1 MKKVSALFIVL
12 LWFICQSC
20 QSLTTYKLPPNTIKN
35 IVVKGNRVI
44 SNEEIKA
51 NIAGLKESNK
61 SFAFI
66 RLNSYLATKRLKKD
80 SLGIKQANI
89 QFFKRNPSVLDS
101 AVLQANKVLLQT
113 YYRKNGFLR
122 SKVDVNTTNEGFTS
136 LVTYTIEEG
145 PQSQFSLQD
154 SILIDNPQLGQ
165 SIHQF
170 FEKTSEITKG
180 KALSIEAI
188 EHQKTALTNYLKNR
202 GYFYFSNEAIGIYLN
217 DLKDSSLFQVGL
229 IYKIPASTFINNSA
243 RSYDRIFRFGFLKV
257 DETNVNQMDESQTW
271 VKRSINSN
279 QLKRIINFKEGD
291 IYSLE
296 KVNQSLLNI
305 YATDQFKTVNLS
317 FDTTSN
323 KVYPKIELVKNN
335 KYTFSSE
342 LGGSIFRGIPGPFLT
357 NSFKVRQVFSYLDY
371 LDFTGRIGFEA
382 QTGFINTET
391 TRKNLELNLSTT
403 LNLPSLFIP
412 KRFDRWKQS
421 LTASQTQIGIGY
433 DYIDRPEYVR
443 TNIKLFQRYNWKKST
458 NQFFQLSLVD
468 LNLLNTNYPLTPTS
482 DSFIAYLEELR
493 LKGNNL
499 YRSFN
504 PSFVS
509 SINFQYNYRSF
520 LPSNTLTNGKSLLIN
535 LESGGT
541 TLNFITNN
549 KLTFIEDILKNNQDI
564 QFYRYLRMNAEY
576 RKYVLVG
583 KRNKSQVA
591 FKINAGLAYAYGAEN
606 GYQLP
611 YEKNFFIGGPSS
623 IRAWKPRRLGP
634 GAYNATNNLIEQ
646 PGSMILESSLEY
658 RFPIV
663 QFLGKINGALFID
676 AGNIWNID
684 HGQSNTVGN
693 FNSNTFLN
701 EIAVGT
707 GFGVRWDFDYFLL
720 RLDLA
725 TKAVNPGN
733 KENEKWV
740 LSKTTWSSG
749 ENPIEFNIGIGYPF

>member
-1 MKKVSALFIVL
+1 VKKVSALFIVL

-663 QFLGKINGALFID
+663 QFLGKINGALFVD

>member
-1 MKKVSALFIVL
+1 VKKVTAVFFVL
-12 LWFICQSC
+12 LWFICQAC
-20 QSLTTYKLPPNTIKN
+20 QPLTSYKLPPSTIKN
-35 IVVKGNRVI
+35 ITIHGNRRV
-44 SNEEIKA
+44 STEEIKA
-51 NIAGLKESNK
+51 NISGLKESNR
-61 SFAFI
+61 SFWFI
-66 RLNSYLATKRLKKD
+66 RVNSFLSHKRRIKD
-80 SLGIKQANI
+80 SLGIKQASV
-89 QFFKRNPSVLDS
+89 QFFKRSPSQIDTS
-101 AVLQANKVLLQT
+101 ALTTIKSNLLSF
-113 YYRKNGFLR
+113 YRKNGFLK
-122 SKVDVNTTNEGFTS
+122 SIINYSISGDTTYKYVNFE
-136 LVTYTIEEG
+136 IQEG
-145 PQSQFSLQD
+145 PQSTFSLKD
-154 SILIDNPQLGQ
+154 SLLIDNPQLALSIKDYMQ
-165 SIHQF
+165 SSSLINP
-170 FEKTSEITKG
+170 G
-180 KALSIEAI
+180 KPLSIEAI
-188 EHQKTALTNYLKNR
+188 SKQKASVTAYFKNR
-202 GYFYFSNEAIGIYLN
+202 GYFYFSPEVVGIYLN
-217 DLKDSSLFQVGL
+217 DLRDSTLQKVGL
-229 IYKIPASTFINNSA
+229 IYKIPAANYVNNVA
-243 RSYDRIFRFGFLKV
+243 RSYDRIFRFGSLKI
-257 DETNVNQMDESQTW
+257 DEASMNQEDEAQTW
-271 VKRSINSN
+271 VKRSINST

-291 IYSLE
+291 VYSLD
-296 KVNQSLLNI
+296 KANQSLLNI
-305 YATDQFKTVNLS
+305 YATDQFKTVNLT
-317 FDTTSN
+317 FDTTAT
-323 KVYPKIELVKNN
+323 KVYPRIELVKNN

-342 LGGSIFRGIPGPFLT
+342 LGGSVFRGIPGPFLT

-412 KRFDRWKQS
+412 KQFDTWKQT

-433 DYIDRPEYVR
+433 DYIDRPEYTR
-443 TNIKLFQRYNWKKST
+443 TNIKLFQRYNWKKSS
-458 NQFFQLSLVD
+458 NQYFQLSLVD
-468 LNLLNTNYPLTPTS
+468 LNLLNTNYPSSPTA
-482 DSFIAYLEELR
+482 DAFIAYLEELR

-520 LPSNTLTNGKSLLIN
+520 LPSNTLNTGNSLLIN

-541 TLNFITNN
+541 SLNLLGNKKLNFI
-549 KLTFIEDILKNNQDI
+549 EDLLKSNQEI
-564 QFYRYLRMNAEY
+564 QFYRYLRMNIDY
-576 RKYVLVG
+576 RKYLLVG
-583 KRNKSQVA
+583 KHSKSQLA
-591 FKINAGLAYAYGAEN
+591 FKVNAGLAYAYGAEN
-606 GYQLP
+606 GFQLP

-634 GAYNATNNLIEQ
+634 GGYNTLNNLIEQ

-684 HGQSNTVGN
+684 HGQTSTVGN
-693 FNSNTFLN
+693 FNPETFLSQ
-701 EIAVGT
+701 IAVGT

-725 TKAVNPGN
+725 TKAINPAN
-733 KENEKWV
+733 DANEKWV

>member
-217 DLKDSSLFQVGL
+217 DLKDSSLLQVGL

-663 QFLGKINGALFID
+663 QFLGKINGALFVD

>member
-1 MKKVSALFIVL
+1 MKKVFAVIIVL

-20 QSLTTYKLPPNTIKN
+20 QSLTTYQLPPGTIKN
-35 IVVKGNRVI
+35 IVVKGNKII
-44 SNEEIKA
+44 SNEEIKT

-61 SFAFI
+61 SFTFI
-66 RLNSYLATKRLKKD
+66 RINSFLSKKRYKKD
-80 SLGIKQANI
+80 SLGIKQASI
-89 QFFKRNPSVLDS
+89 QFFKRAPALLDT
-101 AVLQANKVLLQT
+101 AVIQANKTSLQA
-113 YYRKNGFLR
+113 YYRKNGFLKNR
-122 SKVDVNTTNEGFTS
+122 VVATTTS
-136 LVTYTIEEG
+136 NGNSSIVTYTILEG

-154 SILIDNPQLGQ
+154 SLLVDNPQLGQ
-165 SIHQF
+165 TVSNF
-170 FEKTSEITKG
+170 FEKTSAITNG

-188 EHQKTALTNYLKNR
+188 NEQKLALTTFLKNR
-202 GYFYFSNEAIGIYLN
+202 GYFYFNNDAIGIYLN
-217 DLKDSSLFQVGL
+217 DLKDTSLQRVGL
-229 IYKIPASTFINNSA
+229 IYKIPATGYINNSA
-243 RSYDRIFRFGFLKV
+243 RSYDRIFRFGTFKIE
-257 DETNVNQMDESQTW
+257 ETTLNPMDESQTW
-271 VKRSINSN
+271 VKRSINSS
-279 QLKRIINFKEGD
+279 QLKRIINFREGD

-305 YATDQFKTVNLS
+305 YATDQFKTVNLT
-317 FDTTSN
+317 FDTTAN

-357 NSFKVRQVFSYLDY
+357 NTFKVRQVFSYLDY
-371 LDFTGRIGFEA
+371 LDFSGRIGFEA

-412 KRFDRWKQS
+412 KRFDSWKQS

-458 NQFFQLSLVD
+458 NQYFQLSLVD
-468 LNLLNTNYPLTPTS
+468 LNLLNTNYPQTPTS
-482 DSFIAYLEELR
+482 DAFIAYLEELR

-520 LPSNTLTNGKSLLIN
+520 LPSNALVNGKSLLIN

-541 TLNFITNN
+541 TLNLIANN
-549 KLTFIEDILKNNQDI
+549 KLTFIEDILKSNQDI
-564 QFYRYLRMNAEY
+564 QFYRYLRMNVDY
-576 RKYVLVG
+576 RKYLLVG
-583 KRNKSQVA
+583 KRNKSQIA

-663 QFLGKINGALFID
+663 QFLGKINGAVFID

-684 HGQSNTVGN
+684 HGQNNAVGN
-693 FNSNTFLN
+693 FSANTFLN

-733 KENEKWV
+733 MENEKWV

>member
-66 RLNSYLATKRLKKD
+66 QLNSYLATKRLKKD

-217 DLKDSSLFQVGL
+217 DLKDSSLLQVGL

-549 KLTFIEDILKNNQDI
+549 KLTFIDDILKNNQDI

-663 QFLGKINGALFID
+663 QFLGKINGALFVD

>member
-1 MKKVSALFIVL
+1 LRAKVDLSIVNKGPYN
-12 LWFICQSC
+12 IVTYEIQEGT
-20 QSLTTYKLPPNTIKN
+20 QSLFSS
-35 IVVKGNRVI
+35 R
-44 SNEEIKA
+44 
-51 NIAGLKESNK
+51 
-61 SFAFI
+61 
-66 RLNSYLATKRLKKD
+66 D
-80 SLGIKQANI
+80 SLM
-89 QFFKRNPSVLDS
+89 
-101 AVLQANKVLLQT
+101 
-113 YYRKNGFLR
+113 
-122 SKVDVNTTNEGFTS
+122 
-136 LVTYTIEEG
+136 
-145 PQSQFSLQD
+145 
-154 SILIDNPQLGQ
+154 IDNPQLAQ
-165 SIHQF
+165 TVTNF
-170 FEKTSEITKG
+170 FNKPNEIKQGEPLT
-180 KALSIEAI
+180 IDAI
-188 EHQKTALTNYLKNR
+188 NKQKTALTSYLKNR
-202 GYFYFSNEAIGIYLN
+202 GYFYFNTETVGIYLN
-217 DLKDSSLFQVGL
+217 DLKDSTLRIVDL
-229 IYKIPASTFINNSA
+229 IYKIPATNYINNSA
-243 RSYDRIFRFGFLKV
+243 RSYDRIFRFGNLKI
-257 DETNVNQMDESQTW
+257 DETTMNQTDESQTW
-271 VKRSINSN
+271 VKRPINST
-279 QLKRIINFKEGD
+279 QLKRIINFNEGD

-305 YATDQFKTVNLS
+305 YATDQFKTVNLT
-317 FDTTSN
+317 FDTTAT

-342 LGGSIFRGIPGPFLT
+342 LGGSIFRGIPGPLT
-357 NSFKVRQVFSYLDY
+357 NSLKVRQVFSYLDY

-412 KRFDRWKQS
+412 KRFDAWKQS

-458 NQFFQLSLVD
+458 NQYFQLSLVD
-468 LNLLNTNYPLTPTS
+468 LNLLNTNYPQTPTS
-482 DSFIAYLEELR
+482 DAFLAYLEELR

-509 SINFQYNYRSF
+509 SINFQYNFRSF
-520 LPSNTLTNGKSLLIN
+520 LPSNTLVNGKSLLIN

-541 TLNFITNN
+541 SLNLLGSK
-549 KLTFIEDILKNNQDI
+549 KLTFIEEILKSNQEI
-564 QFYRYLRMNAEY
+564 QFYRYLRMNVDY
-576 RKYVLVG
+576 RKYILVG
-583 KRNKSQVA
+583 KRNKSQIA
-591 FKINAGLAYAYGAEN
+591 FKLNTGLAYAYGAEN
-606 GYQLP
+606 GFQLP

-634 GAYNATNNLIEQ
+634 GGYNTTNNLIEQ
-646 PGSMILESSLEY
+646 PGSMILESSFEY

-684 HGQSNTVGN
+684 HGQSNIVGN
-693 FNSNTFLN
+693 FSTDTFLN

-725 TKAVNPGN
+725 TKAVNPAY
-733 KENEKWV
+733 KANEKWV
-740 LSKTTWSSG
+740 LSKTTLSSG

>member
-1 MKKVSALFIVL
+1 VKKVPAVFIVL
-12 LWFICQSC
+12 LWFICLSC

-44 SNEEIKA
+44 SNEEIKT
-51 NIAGLKESNK
+51 NIGGFKESNK
-61 SFAFI
+61 SFTFI
-66 RLNSYLATKRLKKD
+66 RLNSFLAKKRFKKD
-80 SLGIKQANI
+80 SLGIKQSSI
-89 QFFKRNPSVLDS
+89 QFFKRTPYQVDS
-101 AVLQANKVLLQT
+101 SFLQSNKSALQS
-113 YYRKNGFLR
+113 YYRKHGFLR
-122 SKVDVNTTNEGFTS
+122 AKVDLSIVNKGPYNI
-136 LVTYTIEEG
+136 VTYEIQEG
-145 PQSQFSLQD
+145 TQSLFSSRD
-154 SILIDNPQLGQ
+154 SLMIDNPQLAQ
-165 SIHQF
+165 TVTNF
-170 FEKTSEITKG
+170 FNKPNEIKQGEPLT
-180 KALSIEAI
+180 IDAI
-188 EHQKTALTNYLKNR
+188 NKQKTALTSYLKNR
-202 GYFYFSNEAIGIYLN
+202 GYFYFNTETVGIYLN
-217 DLKDSSLFQVGL
+217 DLKDSTLRIVDL
-229 IYKIPASTFINNSA
+229 IYKIPATNYINNSA
-243 RSYDRIFRFGFLKV
+243 RSYDRIFRFGNLKI
-257 DETNVNQMDESQTW
+257 DETTMNQTDESQTW
-271 VKRSINSN
+271 VKRPINST
-279 QLKRIINFKEGD
+279 QLKRIINFNEGD

-305 YATDQFKTVNLS
+305 YATDQFKTVNLT
-317 FDTTSN
+317 FDTTAT

-357 NSFKVRQVFSYLDY
+357 NSLKVRQVFSYLDY

-412 KRFDRWKQS
+412 KRFDAWKQS

-458 NQFFQLSLVD
+458 NQYFQLSLVD
-468 LNLLNTNYPLTPTS
+468 LNLLNTNYPQTPTS
-482 DSFIAYLEELR
+482 DAFLAYLEELR

-509 SINFQYNYRSF
+509 SINFQYNFRSF
-520 LPSNTLTNGKSLLIN
+520 LPSNTLVNGKSLLIN

-541 TLNFITNN
+541 SLNLLGSK
-549 KLTFIEDILKNNQDI
+549 KLTFIEEILKSNQEI
-564 QFYRYLRMNAEY
+564 QFYRYLRMNVDY
-576 RKYVLVG
+576 RKYILVG
-583 KRNKSQVA
+583 KRNKSQIA
-591 FKINAGLAYAYGAEN
+591 FKLNTGLAYAYGAEN
-606 GYQLP
+606 GFQLP

-634 GAYNATNNLIEQ
+634 GGYNTTNNLIEQ
-646 PGSMILESSLEY
+646 PGSMILESSIEY

-684 HGQSNTVGN
+684 HGQSNIVGN
-693 FNSNTFLN
+693 FSTDTFLN

-725 TKAVNPGN
+725 TKAVNPAY
-733 KENEKWV
+733 KANEKWV
-740 LSKTTWSSG
+740 LSKTTLSSG

>member
-20 QSLTTYKLPPNTIKN
+20 QSLTTYKLPSNTIKN

-217 DLKDSSLFQVGL
+217 DLKDSSLLQVGL

-549 KLTFIEDILKNNQDI
+549 KLTFIDDILKNNQDI

-663 QFLGKINGALFID
+663 QFLGKINGALFVD

>member
-1 MKKVSALFIVL
+1 MDTAI
-12 LWFICQSC
+12 I
-20 QSLTTYKLPPNTIKN
+20 
-35 IVVKGNRVI
+35 
-44 SNEEIKA
+44 
-51 NIAGLKESNK
+51 
-61 SFAFI
+61 
-66 RLNSYLATKRLKKD
+66 
-80 SLGIKQANI
+80 
-89 QFFKRNPSVLDS
+89 
-101 AVLQANKVLLQT
+101 QANKTSLQA
-113 YYRKNGFLR
+113 YYRKNGFLKNR
-122 SKVDVNTTNEGFTS
+122 VVATTTS
-136 LVTYTIEEG
+136 NGNSSIVTYTIIEG

-154 SILIDNPQLGQ
+154 SLLVDNPQLGQ
-165 SIHQF
+165 TVSNF
-170 FEKTSEITKG
+170 FGKTSAITNG

-188 EHQKTALTNYLKNR
+188 NEQKLALTTFLKNR
-202 GYFYFSNEAIGIYLN
+202 GYFYFNNDAIGIYLN
-217 DLKDSSLFQVGL
+217 DLKDTSLQRVGL
-229 IYKIPASTFINNSA
+229 IYKIPATGYINNSA
-243 RSYDRIFRFGFLKV
+243 RSYDRIFRFGTFKIE
-257 DETNVNQMDESQTW
+257 ETTLNPMDESQTW
-271 VKRSINSN
+271 VKRSINSS

-305 YATDQFKTVNLS
+305 YATDQFKTVNLT
-317 FDTTSN
+317 FDTTAN

-357 NSFKVRQVFSYLDY
+357 NTFKVRQVFSYLDY
-371 LDFTGRIGFEA
+371 LDFSGRIGFEA

-412 KRFDRWKQS
+412 KRFDSWKQS

-458 NQFFQLSLVD
+458 NQYFQLSLVD
-468 LNLLNTNYPLTPTS
+468 LNLLNTNYPQTPTS
-482 DSFIAYLEELR
+482 DAFIAYLEELR

-520 LPSNTLTNGKSLLIN
+520 LPSNALVNGKSLLIN

-541 TLNFITNN
+541 TLNLIANN
-549 KLTFIEDILKNNQDI
+549 KLTFIEDILKSNQGI
-564 QFYRYLRMNAEY
+564 QFYRYLRMNVDY
-576 RKYVLVG
+576 RKYLLVG
-583 KRNKSQVA
+583 KRNKSQIA

-663 QFLGKINGALFID
+663 QFLGKINGAVFID

-684 HGQSNTVGN
+684 HGQSNAVGN
-693 FNSNTFLN
+693 FSTNTFLN

-725 TKAVNPGN
+725 TKAINPGN

>member
-1 MKKVSALFIVL
+1 MKKVSSLFIVL

-101 AVLQANKVLLQT
+101 AVLQANRVLLQT

-217 DLKDSSLFQVGL
+217 DLKDSSLLQVGL

-663 QFLGKINGALFID
+663 QFLGKINGALFVD

>member
-1 MKKVSALFIVL
+1 VKKVSALFIVL

-20 QSLTTYKLPPNTIKN
+20 QSLTTYKLPSNTIKN

-217 DLKDSSLFQVGL
+217 DLKDSSLLQVGL

-549 KLTFIEDILKNNQDI
+549 KLTFIDDILKNNQDI

-663 QFLGKINGALFID
+663 QFLGKINGALFVD

>member
-1 MKKVSALFIVL
+1 VKKVSALFIVL

-217 DLKDSSLFQVGL
+217 DLKDSSLLQVGL

-663 QFLGKINGALFID
+663 QFLGKINGALFVD

>member
-1 MKKVSALFIVL
+1 
-12 LWFICQSC
+12 
-20 QSLTTYKLPPNTIKN
+20 
-35 IVVKGNRVI
+35 
-44 SNEEIKA
+44 
-51 NIAGLKESNK
+51 
-61 SFAFI
+61 
-66 RLNSYLATKRLKKD
+66 
-80 SLGIKQANI
+80 
-89 QFFKRNPSVLDS
+89 
-101 AVLQANKVLLQT
+101 
-113 YYRKNGFLR
+113 
-122 SKVDVNTTNEGFTS
+122 
-136 LVTYTIEEG
+136 
-145 PQSQFSLQD
+145 
-154 SILIDNPQLGQ
+154 
-165 SIHQF
+165 
-170 FEKTSEITKG
+170 
-180 KALSIEAI
+180 
-188 EHQKTALTNYLKNR
+188 
-202 GYFYFSNEAIGIYLN
+202 
-217 DLKDSSLFQVGL
+217 
-229 IYKIPASTFINNSA
+229 
-243 RSYDRIFRFGFLKV
+243 
-257 DETNVNQMDESQTW
+257 
-271 VKRSINSN
+271 
-279 QLKRIINFKEGD
+279 
-291 IYSLE
+291 
-296 KVNQSLLNI
+296 
-305 YATDQFKTVNLS
+305 
-317 FDTTSN
+317 
-323 KVYPKIELVKNN
+323 
-335 KYTFSSE
+335 
-342 LGGSIFRGIPGPFLT
+342 
-357 NSFKVRQVFSYLDY
+357 
-371 LDFTGRIGFEA
+371 
-382 QTGFINTET
+382 
-391 TRKNLELNLSTT
+391 LELNLSTT

-549 KLTFIEDILKNNQDI
+549 KLTFIDDILKNNQDI

-663 QFLGKINGALFID
+663 QFLGKINGALFVD

>member
-1 MKKVSALFIVL
+1 VKKVSAVFIVL
-12 LWFICQSC
+12 LWFICLSC

-35 IVVKGNRVI
+35 IVIKGNRVI

-51 NIAGLKESNK
+51 NIVGLKESNK

-66 RLNSYLATKRLKKD
+66 RLNSFLANKRFKKD
-80 SLGIKQANI
+80 SLGIKQSSI
-89 QFFKRNPSVLDS
+89 QFFKRKP
-101 AVLQANKVLLQT
+101 VLLDT
-113 YYRKNGFLR
+113 AFLNSTKVSLEAYYRKNGFLKN
-122 SKVDVNTTNEGFTS
+122 KVDLTTSKNGIAYN
-136 LVTYTIEEG
+136 VTYSIQEG
-145 PQSQFSLQD
+145 PQSLFSLKD
-154 SILIDNPQLGQ
+154 SLLVDNPQLGQ
-165 SIHQF
+165 TVSNFFSKPSI
-170 FEKTSEITKG
+170 ITVD

-188 EHQKTALTNYLKNR
+188 NQQKLALTAYLKNR
-202 GYFYFSNEAIGIYLN
+202 GYFYFTTEAVGIYLN
-217 DLKDSSLFQVGL
+217 DLKDSTLRSVGL
-229 IYKIPASTFINNSA
+229 IYKIPASNYINNSA
-243 RSYDRIFRFGFLKV
+243 RSYDRIFRFGSLKI
-257 DETNVNQMDESQTW
+257 DETSMNQVDESQTW
-271 VKRSINSN
+271 VKRSINST

-305 YATDQFKTVNLS
+305 YATDQFKTVNLTY
-317 FDTTSN
+317 DTTAN

-371 LDFTGRIGFEA
+371 IDFTGRIGFEA

-412 KRFDRWKQS
+412 KRFDMWKQS

-458 NQFFQLSLVD
+458 NQYFQLSLVD
-468 LNLLNTNYPLTPTS
+468 LNLLNTNYPQTPTS
-482 DSFIAYLEELR
+482 DAFLAYLEELR

-520 LPSNTLTNGKSLLIN
+520 LPSNTLVSGKSLLIN

-541 TLNFITNN
+541 SLNLLGSK
-549 KLTFIEDILKNNQDI
+549 KLTFIEDLLKSNQEI
-564 QFYRYLRMNAEY
+564 QFYRYLRMNADY
-576 RKYVLVG
+576 RKYILVG
-583 KRNKSQVA
+583 KRNKSQIA
-591 FKINAGLAYAYGAEN
+591 FKLNAGLAYAYGVEN
-606 GYQLP
+606 GFQLP

-634 GAYNATNNLIEQ
+634 GGYNTTNNLIEQ

-663 QFLGKINGALFID
+663 QFLGRINGALFID

-684 HGQSNTVGN
+684 HGQPNIVGN
-693 FNSNTFLN
+693 FSTETFLS

-725 TKAVNPGN
+725 TKAVNPAY
-733 KENEKWV
+733 KANEKWV